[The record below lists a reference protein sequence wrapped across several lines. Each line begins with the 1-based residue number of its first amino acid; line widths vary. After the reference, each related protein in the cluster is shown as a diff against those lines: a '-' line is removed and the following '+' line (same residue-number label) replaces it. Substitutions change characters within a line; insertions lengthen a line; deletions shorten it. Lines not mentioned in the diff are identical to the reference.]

1 MAPPCGSGRSW
12 LRAVKMALCLFFL
25 APMSSVRIRNT
36 NIASSK
42 KQKLEVRQQLKS
54 LNKPALKTIKS
65 PDGDIIDWVDI
76 YNQPA
81 FDHPLLKN
89 HTIKMRPSSHPE
101 GLSFDESN
109 NVSSNSKSEITQP
122 WHLNGSCPEGTIPIR
137 RTNEK
142 DLLKANYGSK
152 KHNTVPNYA
161 TLREEGE
168 RYYGMN
174 AEINVWNPQVQEQ
187 AEFSM
192 AQFWVEGVDNN
203 GVFLDSIEAG
213 AMAYIISSITFS
225 FKRRQNIELLIIS
238 NFYKII
244 RVEKQVYYDLYKDFE
259 TRLFTYWTS
268 DGYQNTGCYNMVCPG
283 FVQIDTRL
291 ALGASFIP
299 YSEYGGVQKS
309 INYFVYKD
317 NVDGNWWLHLNNMY
331 LIGYWPSALFSVLSN
346 SASSVTWGG
355 EVANLNISG
364 QHTTTQMGSGH
375 FAEEG
380 PSRASYF
387 QNLKVMDA
395 EQFLRGPRDNHRIVT
410 YPDCY
415 NFLEGDDFFYYGGP
429 GRSLLCP

>member
-12 LRAVKMALCLFFL
+12 SRAVKVALCLFFL
-25 APMSSVRIRNT
+25 APMSPVGIRNT
-36 NIASSK
+36 NIAYSK
-42 KQKLEVRQQLKS
+42 KQKLE
-54 LNKPALKTIKS
+54 S
-65 PDGDIIDWVDI
+65 PDGDIIDCVDI
-76 YNQPA
+76 YNQPV

-101 GLSFDESN
+101 GHSFDEGN

-137 RTNEK
+137 TNEK
-142 DLLKANYGSK
+142 DLLKANYGWK

-192 AQFWVEGVDNN
+192 AQLWVEGLDNN

-213 AMAYIISSITFS
+213 TM
-225 FKRRQNIELLIIS
+225 
-238 NFYKII
+238 
-244 RVEKQVYYDLYKDFE
+244 VYYDLYKDFE

-268 DGYQNTGCYNMVCPG
+268 DGYQNTGCYNTVCPG

-355 EVANLNISG
+355 EVANLNIGG

-380 PSRASYF
+380 PSKASFF

-395 EQFLRGPRDNHRIVT
+395 EQFLRGPRDNYRIGT

-415 NFLEGDDFFYYGGP
+415 NFLKGDDFFYYGGP

>member
-12 LRAVKMALCLFFL
+12 SRAVKVALCLFFL
-25 APMSSVRIRNT
+25 APMSSVGIRNT
-36 NIASSK
+36 NIAYSK
-42 KQKLEVRQQLKS
+42 KQKLE
-54 LNKPALKTIKS
+54 PALKTIKS
-65 PDGDIIDWVDI
+65 PDGDIIDCVDI
-76 YNQPA
+76 YNQPV

-101 GLSFDESN
+101 GLSFDEGN

-122 WHLNGSCPEGTIPIR
+122 WHLNGSCPKGTIPI

-142 DLLKANYGSK
+142 DLLKANYGWK
-152 KHNTVPNYA
+152 KHNTVPNVIDTPSLHEYA

-192 AQFWVEGVDNN
+192 AQLWVEGLDNN

-213 AMAYIISSITFS
+213 AM
-225 FKRRQNIELLIIS
+225 
-238 NFYKII
+238 
-244 RVEKQVYYDLYKDFE
+244 KQVYYDLYKDFE

-291 ALGASFIP
+291 PLGASFIP

-355 EVANLNISG
+355 EVANLNIGG

-380 PSRASYF
+380 PSRASFF

-395 EQFLRGPRDNHRIVT
+395 EQFLRGPRDNYRIGT

-415 NFLEGDDFFYYGGP
+415 NFLKGDDFFYYGGP

>member
-12 LRAVKMALCLFFL
+12 SRAVKMALCLFFL
-25 APMSSVRIRNT
+25 APMSSVGIRNT

-65 PDGDIIDWVDI
+65 PNGDIIDCVDI

-81 FDHPLLKN
+81 FDHHLLKN

-142 DLLKANYGSK
+142 DLLKANYGRK
-152 KHNTVPNYA
+152 KHNTVPNVID
-161 TLREEGE
+161 TPSLHE
-168 RYYGMN
+168 
-174 AEINVWNPQVQEQ
+174 
-187 AEFSM
+187 
-192 AQFWVEGVDNN
+192 VEGVDNN

-213 AMAYIISSITFS
+213 AM
-225 FKRRQNIELLIIS
+225 
-238 NFYKII
+238 
-244 RVEKQVYYDLYKDFE
+244 KQVYYDLYKDFE

-346 SASSVTWGG
+346 SASLVTWGG
-355 EVANLNISG
+355 EVANLNIGG

-375 FAEEG
+375 FAEER

-395 EQFLRGPRDNHRIVT
+395 EQFLRAGT
-410 YPDCY
+410 Q
-415 NFLEGDDFFYYGGP
+415 GQ
-429 GRSLLCP
+429 S

>member
-12 LRAVKMALCLFFL
+12 LREVKMALCLFFL
-25 APMSSVRIRNT
+25 APMSSVGIRNT

-54 LNKPALKTIKS
+54 LNNPALKTIKS
-65 PDGDIIDWVDI
+65 PDGDIIDCVDI

-89 HTIKMRPSSHPE
+89 HTIKVTK

-152 KHNTVPNYA
+152 KHNSVPNVIDTPSLHEYA

-174 AEINVWNPQVQEQ
+174 AEITVWNPQVQEQ

-213 AMAYIISSITFS
+213 AM
-225 FKRRQNIELLIIS
+225 
-238 NFYKII
+238 
-244 RVEKQVYYDLYKDFE
+244 KQVYYDLYKDFE

-299 YSEYGGVQKS
+299 YSKYGGVQKS
-309 INYFVYKD
+309 VNYFVYKD

-355 EVANLNISG
+355 EVANLNIGG

-380 PSRASYF
+380 PSWASYF

-415 NFLEGDDFFYYGGP
+415 NFLKGDDFFYYGGP